1 MKRAFRWGI
10 AIVAVIGI
18 ACASGGGGTDMPV
31 AEARELLM
39 AYAGQW
45 ELDPSSAPTQRARI
59 GPPPPITVEGSNRAA
74 ARAQV
79 QREVEAAQR
88 LMSIQ
93 LETFRIFNFYP
104 RRLVLQVEGDS
115 LVYRPTLGAS
125 SMLPLDGR
133 SIARSGLERDISTRI
148 TWDIRRLEVT
158 HQVENTGRVSE
169 VLELVG
175 DRLRVTRA
183 VRVRGQQASPF
194 VLVYDRQ
201 QVQEPEDE
209 SAGAGV
215 EAGQEVAGV
224 EAGQEVRDEDE
235 DQELDRFRLFT
246 NCREVVPAV
255 ILKPGFAAH
264 PGPDGIRARGG
275 RRHQTEI
282 ASNSDPARA
291 RLWTR
296 WTPPASVRHRGG
308 HRLVVHRA
316 GGDDEG
322 GGRPGSRPP
331 GPCDDLEDCPARS
344 PFRGQELPGVEPRL
358 GAPGLHGRVPPRER
372 KCLPAYGQIE

>member
-1 MKRAFRWGI
+1 
-10 AIVAVIGI
+10 
-18 ACASGGGGTDMPV
+18 
-31 AEARELLM
+31 
-39 AYAGQW
+39 
-45 ELDPSSAPTQRARI
+45 
-59 GPPPPITVEGSNRAA
+59 
-74 ARAQV
+74 
-79 QREVEAAQR
+79 
-88 LMSIQ
+88 MSIQ

-169 VLELVG
+169 VFELVG

-209 SAGAGV
+209 SASGGV

-246 NCREVVPAV
+246 NCREVVPVV
-255 ILKPGFAAH
+255 ILHQDSLHIQDLTESELEEAVDIKLSSLPTVTRQGRDF
-264 PGPDGIRARGG
+264 GPVGRPPLLYVTVGVIGWSFTVRVEMMKGVVDPVHDLRGLATTW
-275 RRHQTEI
+275 RT
-282 ASNSDPARA
+282 
-291 RLWTR
+291 
-296 WTPPASVRHRGG
+296 VRHGIHSG
-308 HRLVVHRA
+308 DKSFLVSSLDSALQVFM
-316 GGDDEG
+316 DEYL
-322 GGRPGSRPP
+322 RVNGSACPP
-331 GPCDDLEDCPARS
+331 TDKSSSLAAAA
-344 PFRGQELPGVEPRL
+344 LGV
-358 GAPGLHGRVPPRER
+358 VDRER
-372 KCLPAYGQIE
+372 EGTAP